1 MRNSEKLGIRYQL
14 TEETILKKTYIDP
27 VISKTNFTE
36 ADVISTSGAGNRL
49 DDLGMIQ
56 SLLSQSEDESQ
67 GNG

>member
-1 MRNSEKLGIRYQL
+1 M
-14 TEETILKKTYIDP
+14 KKTYIDP